1 MDFHKIEKYIVRW
14 LANYIDNTSLNG
26 FVVGVSG
33 GIDSAVTST
42 LCAKTGFSTTVLNMP
57 ILQKSN
63 QYLRSDEHIKWLK
76 ESYGNIS
83 SEEIDLSPVFNSYSQ
98 HLPSGIQ
105 DHLTMAN
112 LRSRIRMATLYAFA
126 SSEKKIVVG
135 TGNKVEDFGVGFFT
149 KYGDGG
155 VDISPIADL
164 MKTEVFKLANHMG
177 IVDSIQKAA
186 PTDGLW
192 EDDRS
197 DEDQLGATYEELE
210 WAMKYT
216 SKEVSHSI
224 DKRQSDVLK
233 IYNDLHSANSHKID
247 SIPICKIPLELK

>member
-14 LANYIDNTSLNG
+14 LANYINNTSLNG

-42 LCAKTGFSTTVLNMP
+42 LCAKTGFPTTVLNMP

-63 QYLRSDEHIKWLK
+63 QYLRSDEHIEWLK
-76 ESYGNIS
+76 ERYENVT

-98 HLPSGIQ
+98 HLPSRIQ

-126 SSEKKIVVG
+126 SSNKKIVVG

-164 MKTEVFKLANHMG
+164 MKTEVFKLANHME
-177 IVDSIQKAA
+177 IVDSIQNAA

-216 SKEVSHSI
+216 SRELSDSI
-224 DKRQSDVLK
+224 NERQSEVLK
-233 IYNDLHSANSHKID
+233 IYNNLHSANLHKID

>member
-1 MDFHKIEKYIVRW
+1 MDFQKIEKYIVRW

-42 LCAKTGFSTTVLNMP
+42 LCAKTGLPTTVLNMP

-76 ESYGNIS
+76 DRYENIS

-98 HLPSGIQ
+98 YLPSGIQ
-105 DHLTMAN
+105 DYLTMAN

-164 MKTEVFKLANHMG
+164 MKTEVFKLATHMD
-177 IVDSIQKAA
+177 IVGSIQNAA

-210 WAMKYT
+210 WAMKFT
-216 SKEVSHSI
+216 SEEVSQSI
-224 DKRQSDVLK
+224 DERQSEVLK
-233 IYNDLHSANSHKID
+233 IYNDLHFANLHKID